1 MIMMTNENHI
11 IMNRGSCCW
20 RRWSPPL
27 MNRLCR
33 PGSPFRFS
41 IPVCQISQI
50 KKPKHTKPR
59 SELHS
64 ETTVTAIILF
74 FLVVPLSLSLS
85 IWFLSLTLTHFWFS
99 LSLSLSNTLQNVVV
113 YRVVLLIPYFSPT
126 FSVCF
131 LVGSSRIEV
140 TFLFTLNCFFFGAE
154 WVMHEAIRMFLSR
167 WIYRIE
173 RWKSS

>member
-1 MIMMTNENHI
+1 MLMIMMTNENHI

-64 ETTVTAIILF
+64 EITVTAIILF
-74 FLVVPLSLSLS
+74 FLVVPLSLS
-85 IWFLSLTLTHFWFS
+85 IWFLSLTLTHFWF
-99 LSLSLSNTLQNVVV
+99 SLSLSNTLQNVVV

>member
-1 MIMMTNENHI
+1 MTNENHI

-50 KKPKHTKPR
+50 KKPKNTKPR

-64 ETTVTAIILF
+64 EITVTAIILF
-74 FLVVPLSLSLS
+74 FLVVSLSLVSLSHSHSLLVLSLSL
-85 IWFLSLTLTHFWFS
+85 
-99 LSLSLSNTLQNVVV
+99 NTLQNVVV

-140 TFLFTLNCFFFGAE
+140 TFLFTLNCFFFWGRVSDARGNQDVSE
-154 WVMHEAIRMFLSR
+154 PLDLHNRTVE
-167 WIYRIE
+167 
-173 RWKSS
+173 K